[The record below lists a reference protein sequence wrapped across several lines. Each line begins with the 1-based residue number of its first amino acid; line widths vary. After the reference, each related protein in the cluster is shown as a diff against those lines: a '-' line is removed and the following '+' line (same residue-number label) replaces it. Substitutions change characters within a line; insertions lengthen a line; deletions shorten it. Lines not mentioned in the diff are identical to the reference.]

1 MSWSRACTAIGWLI
15 TLTVIALFAAPR
27 IAAES
32 LVIGVVLGVAL
43 LSMVLATIVA
53 WRVPRHPAGA
63 LLAGNGTA
71 TITVMAAGDVA
82 GAAFEGDW
90 MLLYVFLAEL
100 LLIMPTGRLARRG
113 RRLWLS
119 VAVGMPVIVVA
130 FIALIAYARL
140 SGEEP
145 APLMTVSLVM
155 VFAYFGCLVVS
166 AVSLAVRYREADAR
180 GRLSLRWMFF
190 SGAAVPLTLALC
202 WVSYLVLA
210 TPELVIFGL
219 LVMHVVIPAT
229 ATIALVRPGWF
240 DIDAATVSAA
250 TISILSFGVLAAVSV
265 VYAVAGLMLVTWSPI
280 VGIITT
286 LALGVLA
293 VPLYGTLRRA
303 IARAVHPERERALT
317 ALRGLRI
324 QMEAGQRP
332 PEDVEDVLRSA
343 LRDPA
348 LRVAYRRIGDG
359 ASVPLSG
366 DQSAWQSPSTAA
378 IVQFLGEDIGS
389 IHSIHSSGDHPV
401 PVSRAV
407 CAAAAPILDAVR
419 LRSELRNTMRDV
431 ADSRERIMLAGY
443 ETRRRL
449 ERDLHDGAQQ
459 RLVSLGMRLR
469 VLQRTVMGAEQ
480 LADSLDAAV
489 AELATAVAELRQLA
503 HGVRPSALDDGL
515 MSALADLRRR
525 APHAIELD
533 VDVDGVPDAVAT
545 TAYFIASEAITNAVK
560 HAQARNI
567 RIVAH
572 HKNGNLHLTIT
583 DDGRGG
589 ACTLDPGKR
598 RAASERFD
606 GGAGGVAEGAGGGAG
621 GGPGVGS
628 RLAAS
633 ASSGLDGMYDRVAV
647 HGGRL
652 LVDSPVGRGTRIE
665 AVIPCAS

>member
-1 MSWSRACTAIGWLI
+1 MSWPRACTAIGWLI
-15 TLTVIALFAAPR
+15 TLTVIAFFAVPR
-27 IAAES
+27 IAAEP
-32 LVIGVVLGVAL
+32 LVIAVVLGIAL

-63 LLAGNGTA
+63 LLAGNGAA

-82 GAAFEGDW
+82 GEAFAGDW
-90 MLLYVFLAEL
+90 MLFYVFLAEL

-113 RRLWLS
+113 RRLWLT
-119 VAVGMPVIVVA
+119 VAIGMPVIVVA
-130 FIALIAYARL
+130 FNALIAYSWL
-140 SGEEP
+140 VGEEP
-145 APLMTVSLVM
+145 APLVAVLMTLSLAM
-155 VFAYFGCLVVS
+155 VFAYFACLVAS

-202 WVSYLVLA
+202 WVSYLVFA
-210 TPELVIFGL
+210 APELVIFGL
-219 LVMHVVIPAT
+219 LVMHVVIPVT
-229 ATIALVRPGWF
+229 TTIALVRPRWF

-250 TISILSFGVLAAVSV
+250 TISILSFGVLSVVSV
-265 VYAVAGLMLVTWSPI
+265 VYAAAGLMLVTWSPI
-280 VGIITT
+280 VGIVAT
-286 LALGVLA
+286 LVVGVLA
-293 VPLYGTLRRA
+293 VPLYSTLRRV

-332 PEDVEDVLRSA
+332 PEDVEDVLRTA
-343 LRDPA
+343 LRDPG

-359 ASVPLSG
+359 TSVPLSG
-366 DQSAWQSPSTAA
+366 GPSTWRSHSTAA
-378 IVQFLGEDIGS
+378 VVRFLGEDIGS
-389 IHSIHSSGDHPV
+389 IQVSGDQPM

-407 CAAAAPILDAVR
+407 CEATAPILDAVR
-419 LRSELRNTMRDV
+419 LRSELRNAMRDV

-469 VLQRTVMGAEQ
+469 VLQRTVPGADA
-480 LADSLDAAV
+480 LAESLDAAV

-515 MSALADLRRR
+515 TSALADLRRR
-525 APHAIELD
+525 APHAIDLDID
-533 VDVDGVPDAVAT
+533 VDDVPDAVAT
-545 TAYFIASEAITNAVK
+545 TAYFIASEAITNAIK
-560 HAQARNI
+560 HAQAQRI

-572 HKNGNLHLTIT
+572 HKHGNLHVTII

-589 ACTLDPGKR
+589 A
-598 RAASERFD
+598 S
-606 GGAGGVAEGAGGGAG
+606 GAVT
-621 GGPGVGS
+621 
-628 RLAAS
+628 S
-633 ASSGLDGMYDRVAV
+633 ASKGLDGMHDRIAA

-652 LVDSPVGRGTRIE
+652 RVDSPIGGGTRIE
-665 AVIPCAS
+665 AVIPCGS